1 MSVRN
6 DPHLVLLAVAGE
18 GHARPPSL
26 AAAVRTAL
34 HLFHGRHA
42 QFPGES
48 SPTLHLSDAMRHL
61 RSFFSLS
68 SIIRRN
74 RRKNPVENLAV
85 LFLRLCCYNGNAQL
99 FQLFRVHIGGR
110 FRHQV
115 AEEATFGKAITSR
128 MLSQPSISMTKRSR
142 PKAMPPVRPAR
153 RI

>member
-1 MSVRN
+1 SYALMSVRN

-18 GHARPPSL
+18 GRARPPSL
-26 AAAVRTAL
+26 AAGGPHRAPSLPR
-34 HLFHGRHA
+34 RHA

-99 FQLFRVHIGGR
+99 FQ
-110 FRHQV
+110 
-115 AEEATFGKAITSR
+115 
-128 MLSQPSISMTKRSR
+128 
-142 PKAMPPVRPAR
+142 
-153 RI
+153 